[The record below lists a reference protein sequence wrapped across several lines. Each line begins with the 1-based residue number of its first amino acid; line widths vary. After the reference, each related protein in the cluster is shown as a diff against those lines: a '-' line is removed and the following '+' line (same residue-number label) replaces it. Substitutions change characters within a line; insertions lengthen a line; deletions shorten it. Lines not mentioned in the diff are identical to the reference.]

1 METSDDEQ
9 QLAVDSYLQ
18 RFPNATADEIAH
30 FLRVFISEFAEGE
43 GALPLAMLNL
53 LRKGKI
59 NVSITEDEQHLL
71 WRADGY

>member
-18 RFPNATADEIAH
+18 RFPNATDDEMAH

-43 GALPLAMLNL
+43 GPLPLVMLRL

-59 NVSITEDEQHLL
+59 NVSLTEDEQHLL
-71 WRADGY
+71 WRAAGH